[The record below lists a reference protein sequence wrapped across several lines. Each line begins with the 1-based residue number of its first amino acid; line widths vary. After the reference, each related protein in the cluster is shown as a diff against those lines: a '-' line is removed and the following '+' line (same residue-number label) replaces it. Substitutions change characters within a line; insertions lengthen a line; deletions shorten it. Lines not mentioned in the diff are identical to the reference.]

1 MVLEEQEKK
10 KRIQN
15 NLQAKTAMLKQYKLT
30 IDEVKSKEAVIIQER
45 DELAM
50 RVQKYFNMAR

>member
-10 KRIQN
+10 KQIQN

-30 IDEVKSKEAVIIQER
+30 IDEVKSKEALIIQER